1 MELRRSA
8 AKFVRDRPYLWDILH
23 PTYDWVRQRVRD
35 ARIKRLFS
43 DRLAPTDEAG
53 QALIAQAIASGRP
66 AGIGKIGGLEGE
78 AAGFFLNNRPKGEPY
93 PPMLRE
99 QMFLNVGLF
108 PVNDDSL
115 DRFCAALIDAAK
127 QLDVMGVMGY
137 TGEPDVLLNH
147 ATQARLISL
156 KALDPWYFDQPWSA
170 QLAGKRVCVV
180 TPFARTIEDQ
190 YARRA
195 EIWPGR
201 DILPEFQLR
210 TVKMPLSP
218 GLADPDEANWEE
230 RLERIKTAV
239 DAEPYDVLLVGAGGI
254 SLLLAAHAKKTGHVG
269 FHMGGPTQ
277 VLFGVR
283 GRRWDV
289 DEFFQKLMTPAWTRP
304 SGEEAPSAAQK
315 IERGCYW

>member
-8 AKFVRDRPYLWDILH
+8 AKFVRAYPVLWDILH

-43 DRLAPTDEAG
+43 DRMAPNDEAG
-53 QALIAQAIASGRP
+53 QALIAQAIASGKP

-78 AAGFFLNNRPKGEPY
+78 AAGFYLNQRKSGAPY
-93 PPMLRE
+93 PPLLRE

-115 DRFCAALIDAAK
+115 DRFCAALIEASTH
-127 QLDVMGVMGY
+127 LDVMGVMGY

-147 ATQARLISL
+147 ATQAKLISL
-156 KALDPWYFDQPWSA
+156 DALDPWYFDQPWSA
-170 QLAGKRVCVV
+170 QLAGKRVVV
-180 TPFARTIEDQ
+180 VSPFARTIESQ

-195 EIWPGR
+195 EIWPGKKV
-201 DILPEFQLR
+201 LPEFQLR
-210 TVKMPLSP
+210 TVRMPLSP
-218 GLADPDEANWEE
+218 GLADPEEKSWEE
-230 RLERIKTAV
+230 RFERMKAAV

-269 FHMGGPTQ
+269 FHTGGPTQ
-277 VLFGVR
+277 VLFGIR

-289 DEFFQKLMTPAWTRP
+289 DETFKPFINDAWTRP